1 MNRNLTRALAV
12 LLLTLGLSTA
22 SRAEDVPYTEGPV
35 VDMTYVKIKAG
46 GFDAYMK
53 FLATDW
59 KAMNEALK
67 KDGTILSYRVVSS
80 TSLNRDDWDLMLV
93 VEYKNYA
100 AFDGLDAKSR
110 AVMEKLA
117 GSMAK
122 VEEASTKR
130 GEVREILGEKIGREL
145 LLK

>member
-1 MNRNLTRALAV
+1 MSRIPIRTLAAF
-12 LLLTLGLSTA
+12 LLVLGLSTS

-35 VDMTYVKIKAG
+35 VDMTYVKIKPG

-53 FLATDW
+53 FLSTDW
-59 KAMNEALK
+59 KAINEALE
-67 KDGTILSYRVVSS
+67 KDGTILSYRVVTS

-110 AVMEKLA
+110 AVLEKLA

-122 VEEASTKR
+122 AEEASTKR

-145 LLK
+145 ILK